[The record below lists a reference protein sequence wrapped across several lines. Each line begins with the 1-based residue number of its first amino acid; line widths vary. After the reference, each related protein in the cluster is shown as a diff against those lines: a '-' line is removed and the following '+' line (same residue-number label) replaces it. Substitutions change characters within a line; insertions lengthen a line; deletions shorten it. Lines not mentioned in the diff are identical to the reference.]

1 MKPPLK
7 PPDEATPEA
16 ARIVSDLMETGV
28 QASSGWMVRQR
39 VLSHSGPEA
48 APEAT

>member
-7 PPDEATPEA
+7 PLTLAHC
-16 ARIVSDLMETGV
+16 DLMETGV
-28 QASSGWMVRQR
+28 QASSGWMVRRR

-48 APEAT
+48 APEAAQ